1 MGKVGDMI
9 KDKPI
14 VMVRITEVSQF
25 MVESDN
31 LADVHTLLVEA
42 GAELIPYSSTPELFL
57 RQAWYKVRGTLEEIG
72 AVKRKIRR
80 LARGKPRFKVIW

>member
-1 MGKVGDMI
+1 VI

-14 VMVRITEVSQF
+14 VMVHITEVSQF

-42 GAELIPYSSTPELFL
+42 GAELIPYSSSSTFSSIH
-57 RQAWYKVRGTLEEIG
+57 RWYKVRGTLEEIG
-72 AVKRKIRR
+72 NVKKKIRR

>member
-1 MGKVGDMI
+1 MERKGDM
-9 KDKPI
+9 PI

-31 LADVHTLLVEA
+31 LADVHPSLVEA
-42 GAELIPYSSTPELFL
+42 GAELIPYSSSSTFSSVH
-57 RQAWYKVRGTLEEIG
+57 RWYRVRGTFEEISD
-72 AVKRKIRR
+72 VRRKVRR

>member
-1 MGKVGDMI
+1 MVI

-31 LADVHTLLVEA
+31 LADVHTSLVEA
-42 GAELIPYSSTPELFL
+42 GAELIPYSSSSTFSAAT
-57 RQAWYKVRGTLEEIG
+57 RWYRVRGTLEEIG
-72 AVKRKIRR
+72 NVKKKIRR
-80 LARGKPRFKVIW
+80 LARGKPKFKVIW

>member
-1 MGKVGDMI
+1 MII

-31 LADVHTLLVEA
+31 LADVHTSLVEA
-42 GAELIPYSSTPELFL
+42 GAELIPYSLPGGIPTPEFL
-57 RQAWYKVRGTLEEIG
+57 RKAWYRVRGTLEEIG

-80 LARGKPRFKVIW
+80 LARGKPRFKVHW